1 MRFGRLVII
10 INIMSFL
17 LNIVV
22 AIKNK
27 NEESAVIAFQSL
39 ILALL
44 VLIQLKMSDNYE
56 EIIQEKDKH
65 FYLIVEIA
73 NNSLDRE
80 IELLNRIA
88 ELENSGKDTNKED

>member
-22 AIKNK
+22 AIKDK
-27 NEESAVIAFQSL
+27 NGESAVIAFQSL

-65 FYLIVEIA
+65 FHLIFEIA

-80 IELLNRIA
+80 MVLLNRIA